1 MLSLLLILALL
12 VSVLRLVTAEAVVQ
26 LYRLHGTRSSAV
38 HISAISPK
46 IRASTKY

>member
-1 MLSLLLILALL
+1 MLSLLILALL
-12 VSVLRLVTAEAVVQ
+12 VSVLRLVTAEAVVH
-26 LYRLHGTRSSAV
+26 RLHGTRSSAV

>member
-1 MLSLLLILALL
+1 MLSLLILALL

-38 HISAISPK
+38 LISAISPK